1 MAGALQDHDR
11 ALIIGRRTFGKGLVQ
26 KQYPFEDGSVLRMTI
41 SRYYT
46 PSGRFI
52 QTPYESGDRED
63 YYASKNELFESER
76 TLSAEDILDQIP
88 DSLKY
93 ETSTG
98 RIVVGGGGIVPDY
111 IIPRDTISS
120 FAQVVLGNRLDR
132 EFASDWVAEHSA
144 QVHDAWVGQ
153 RAWFLDE
160 FTIDDATY
168 RKFEAYLAERGV
180 EIVDAATAPEASEA
194 EETIYFTRDAAN
206 ADREWMKNLLKA
218 HIGVLMYDH
227 AAWYPVRHSY
237 DDALQEALGRWHRA
251 EELLAVGN

>member
-132 EFASDWVAEHSA
+132 EFASD
-144 QVHDAWVGQ
+144 
-153 RAWFLDE
+153 
-160 FTIDDATY
+160 
-168 RKFEAYLAERGV
+168 
-180 EIVDAATAPEASEA
+180 
-194 EETIYFTRDAAN
+194 
-206 ADREWMKNLLKA
+206 
-218 HIGVLMYDH
+218 
-227 AAWYPVRHSY
+227 
-237 DDALQEALGRWHRA
+237 
-251 EELLAVGN
+251 